1 MQMESNGVWNSYRL
15 LPPAG
20 MATVSVSLLRV
31 VVSVLRVVLFGVA
44 AHYDPL
50 FFNDCRRELP
60 EESLPVAEESLPVAK
75 KALPVAV
82 VVPRPCRIRCLCH
95 PHGCWCRC
103 SDISSHM
110 GRDYWTSV
118 TDLSHQLPSRATP
131 TVFHG

>member
-1 MQMESNGVWNSYRL
+1 
-15 LPPAG
+15 
-20 MATVSVSLLRV
+20 MATVSVFLLWV
-31 VVSVLRVVLFGVA
+31 VLFSLRVVLLWGA
-44 AHYDPL
+44 AHYDPP

-60 EESLPVAEESLPVAK
+60 EESLPVAEEP
-75 KALPVAV
+75 LPVAV
-82 VVPRPCRIRCLCH
+82 VVPRPCQIRCLCH
-95 PHGCWCRC
+95 PHGCWCLW